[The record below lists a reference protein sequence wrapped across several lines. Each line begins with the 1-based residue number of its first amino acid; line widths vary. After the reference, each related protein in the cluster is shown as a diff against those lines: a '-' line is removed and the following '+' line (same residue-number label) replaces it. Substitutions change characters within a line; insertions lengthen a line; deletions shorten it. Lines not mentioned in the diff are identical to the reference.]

1 MSRRPVESA
10 ERRLRDLGIVVGRM
24 APGPFNAITDVPG
37 VRVGHVTKIAGPSCR
52 TGVTA
57 ILPHGGNLHA
67 ERVPAGLFVANGHGK
82 AAGLS
87 QLAELGEI
95 ETPIVLTNTLAVGRA
110 VEAVIDHVLAQPG
123 NETVRSVNAI
133 VGETNDSPLNDIRRR
148 GIDARDVHAALAA
161 AAGPGGTGP
170 VVEGCVGAG
179 TGTVALGWKAGI
191 GTASRA
197 VSGGHVGVLVQANYG
212 GHLRLAGR
220 DIGPPPGPVQPVG
233 PGSVMVIVA
242 TDLPVDDRNLA
253 RLAAR
258 AMAGIA
264 RTGADFS
271 NGSGDYAIAFSTHP
285 GLRRRREGA
294 PEPGVPTLANPA
306 MDAPFRAVAEA
317 TEEAA
322 LNALTAAVTMR
333 SIDAI
338 GGGEILREAL
348 DLGAPR
354 LPG

>member
-1 MSRRPVESA
+1 MTGMKK
-10 ERRLRDLGIVVGRM
+10 RLRDHGLAVGQLP
-24 APGPFNAITDVPG
+24 PGPLNAITDVPG
-37 VRVGHVTKIAGPSCR
+37 VRVGHVTKIDGPSCR

-57 ILPHGGNLHA
+57 ILPHPGNLHA

-110 VEAVIDHVLAQPG
+110 MEALIDHVLAQPG
-123 NETVRSVNAI
+123 NEAVRSVNAL

-148 GIDARDVHAALAA
+148 GVEAADVHAALAA
-161 AAGPGGTGP
+161 AAGPDGAGP
-170 VVEGCVGAG
+170 VAEGCVGAG

-197 VSGGHVGVLVQANYG
+197 VAGGHVGVLVQANYG
-212 GHLRLAGR
+212 GHLMLAGHA
-220 DIGPPPGPVQPVG
+220 IGPPPGAVQPVG

-242 TDLPVDDRNLA
+242 TDLPVDDRNLQ
-253 RLAAR
+253 RLALR

-264 RTGADFS
+264 RTGANFS

-285 GLRRRREGA
+285 ALRRHRDGPAPA
-294 PEPGVPTLANPA
+294 PERTLANAA
-306 MDAPFRAVAEA
+306 MDAPFRAAAEA

-322 LNALTAAVTMR
+322 LNALLAAETMHSVDARTGRPVVRVALELTA
-333 SIDAI
+333 
-338 GGGEILREAL
+338 
-348 DLGAPR
+348 LGLSR
-354 LPG
+354 G